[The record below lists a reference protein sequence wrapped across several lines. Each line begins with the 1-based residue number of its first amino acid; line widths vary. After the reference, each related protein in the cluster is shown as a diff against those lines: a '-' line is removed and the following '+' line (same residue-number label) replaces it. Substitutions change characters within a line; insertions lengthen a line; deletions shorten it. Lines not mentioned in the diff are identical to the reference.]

1 MADQQLYLITG
12 PTASPPLADA
22 VAAALSGGVHW
33 VQLRAKT
40 MPAGEQLALASALGG
55 LCRTHDAAFLV
66 NDRVDIA
73 LAAGSHGVHLGERSL
88 PPPVA
93 RRLLPPGALVGV
105 SVHSLAGAEAAA
117 AAGADYLM
125 FGNVYPTASHPGRPG
140 AGVDALAQIVAAVDM
155 PVLAVGGIT
164 PANVLDVL
172 ATGCAGVAVIS
183 AILQAP
189 DPARAAAAFREQMDA
204 YPHPPRYAM
213 PHIPNHDAV
222 EEVYHDPHQLERQ

>member
-12 PTASPPLADA
+12 PTTGMPLAEA
-22 VAAALSGGVHW
+22 VAAALSGGVQW

-40 MPAGEQLALASALGG
+40 MPAGEQLSLASAVGR
-55 LCRTHDAAFLV
+55 LCRAHGAGFLV
-66 NDRVDIA
+66 NDRVDVA

-93 RRLLPPGALVGV
+93 RRLLPPGALLGV
-105 SVHSLAGAEAAA
+105 SVHSMAGARAAA

-125 FGNVYPTASHPGRPG
+125 FGNVYPTASHPGKPG
-140 AGVDALAQIVAAVDM
+140 AGVAALAQVVAAVDI

-164 PANVLDVL
+164 PANVHEVL
-172 ATGCAGVAVIS
+172 ATGCAGVAAIS

-189 DPARAAAAFREQMDA
+189 DPARAAAALRERIDA

-213 PHIPNHDAV
+213 PPISIHAAK